1 MIRIEGIPIVTA
13 RLMADAQKVEPA
25 KVRKTTPPGRRE
37 INKSGKAPNEA
48 FRSRMQPKTKVA

>member
-13 RLMADAQKVEPA
+13 RLMPDAQKVEPA
-25 KVRKTTPPGRRE
+25 KGRKTTPGRRE
-37 INKSGKAPNEA
+37 ITKSGKAPNEA